1 MFFFLF
7 FFLEKLRLDI
17 SCEQSARVN
26 AHLLFSFA
34 KSYFSEKY
42 KKKKNRMLSATIFLR
57 TSRVS
62 VIIIG
67 STVPH
72 MLRRAGVS
80 Y

>member
-1 MFFFLF
+1 MNNL
-7 FFLEKLRLDI
+7 LELMLTYYLALPSLI
-17 SCEQSARVN
+17 SLKN
-26 AHLLFSFA
+26 T
-34 KSYFSEKY
+34 
-42 KKKKNRMLSATIFLR
+42 KKKKNNRMLSATIFLR

-62 VIIIG
+62 VVIIG